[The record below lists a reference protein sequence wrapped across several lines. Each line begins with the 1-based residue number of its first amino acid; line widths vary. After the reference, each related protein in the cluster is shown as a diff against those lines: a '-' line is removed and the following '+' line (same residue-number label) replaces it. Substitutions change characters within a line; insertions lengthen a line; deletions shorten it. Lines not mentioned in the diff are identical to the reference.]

1 MKNESLKIEGI
12 INFKHFRKGKLIDE
26 RIVKNLITNAGL
38 AAVAGLVLTDVSVN
52 DFDYIAI
59 GTGTT
64 AANAADTA
72 LETEITTNG
81 GQRAAGTGTRV
92 TTTQT
97 NDTAQLVVTFNF
109 TGSFAVTEAG
119 MLNAGASGDLLC
131 RQVFAAINVVSSDSL
146 QVTWK
151 IQVS

>member
-1 MKNESLKIEGI
+1 MSQENLKLLGI
-12 INFKHFRKGKLIDE
+12 INFKHYRKGKLIDE
-26 RIVKNLITNAGL
+26 RVVKNLITNAGL
-38 AAVAGLVLTDVSVN
+38 AAVAGLILTDVSVN

-59 GTGTT
+59 VTGTT
-64 AANAADTA
+64 AANAADTT

-81 GQRAAGTGTRV
+81 GQRAAGTGTRT

-119 MLNAGASGDLLC
+119 VLNAGASGDLLC

-146 QVTWK
+146 QVTWT
-151 IQVS
+151 IAVS